1 MALSDDLRKRV
12 VEAVVS
18 SGLSRNAAA
27 KRFDVSIASAV
38 RWVKR
43 YDHGGDFAQAFG
55 RRSPLR
61 PHRSAARLSAGP
73 DPPHAGHYAFRD
85 KRAPDRKLR
94 RAVLGLRALALL
106 RPSQDHI
113 QKKTAHAKEQ
123 ERADVLK
130 QRREWFA
137 SQLDLDPEKLVFVD
151 ETGASTNLARKS
163 GRCRRGRRLHVPVP
177 HGHYKTV
184 TLVAGL
190 RLRGLLGQKAYDR
203 TINTALFEEWVEEC
217 LIPALAQ
224 GDIVVMDNL
233 PAHKSPRV
241 EELIEAA
248 GAELRYL
255 PPYSPDMNPIEKA
268 YSKLKA
274 YLRKIAE
281 RTVAGLMRALETCT
295 DIFKPA
301 QCTNYF
307 AACGYGYNLIGVCSS
322 SSV

>member
-1 MALSDDLRKRV
+1 
-12 VEAVVS
+12 
-18 SGLSRNAAA
+18 
-27 KRFDVSIASAV
+27 
-38 RWVKR
+38 
-43 YDHGGDFAQAFG
+43 
-55 RRSPLR
+55 
-61 PHRSAARLSAGP
+61 
-73 DPPHAGHYAFRD
+73 
-85 KRAPDRKLR
+85 
-94 RAVLGLRALALL
+94 
-106 RPSQDHI
+106 
-113 QKKTAHAKEQ
+113 
-123 ERADVLK
+123 
-130 QRREWFA
+130 
-137 SQLDLDPEKLVFVD
+137 
-151 ETGASTNLARKS
+151 
-163 GRCRRGRRLHVPVP
+163 
-177 HGHYKTV
+177 V

-255 PPYSPDMNPIEKA
+255 PPYGPDMNPIEKA

-307 AACGYGYNLIGVCSS
+307 AACGYDTT
-322 SSV
+322 